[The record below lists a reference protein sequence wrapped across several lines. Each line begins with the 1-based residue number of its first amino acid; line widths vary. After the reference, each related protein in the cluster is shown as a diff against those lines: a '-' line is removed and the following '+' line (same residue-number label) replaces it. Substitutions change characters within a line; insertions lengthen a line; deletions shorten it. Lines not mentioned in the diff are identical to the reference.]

1 MDGTGIA
8 LIIIGSLVLLAGI
21 GFLLF
26 KLVFEKNRLRRQI
39 RELDSRFQYLHA
51 LLIGQ
56 DANYLRRLEVIARS
70 NLLYVDI
77 HTRYLKRFKEVRDK
91 YDAHTQS
98 VINNLKDL
106 ADDKKF
112 KILKEALKDANDVV
126 ATYESEV
133 NGLNNSLLQ
142 IVKPEEDC
150 RQAAISLREKLR
162 SIKQDY
168 YSKQADLQIMAQSF
182 EETFN
187 YIDDQ
192 FAEFESLVE
201 SAQYDDAKDI
211 LPKISNVLLELSNSM
226 GELPNLCATVVNY
239 IPDKIASLEN
249 AYDVMQHE
257 NYPCHHLCVTS
268 SINEMKN
275 QVTQLTGKIKQFNIR
290 GVEEELNNI
299 ASRIDDILSAFD
311 EEKKAKETFE
321 ADNENT
327 YKTVNT
333 IERRF
338 IKLCNTIPQ
347 VSKIFIINEEH
358 QQKINIIQN
367 DINKLGATKRTLD
380 TLIHSSTKQP
390 FSALVKK
397 MTELSDASKVVIESM
412 DEFSKYLMSLKEDS
426 ETAHK
431 LIYELYENAKKAEY
445 DVTNMKVAK
454 ISEKYAPTFDRFY
467 ELVNLLEETL
477 QHTPID
483 VDKVNEC
490 VEELNQINSEVLDKG
505 SISEDYNMMLLAENA
520 IVYANRDRHRTND
533 IDALITQAESLFN
546 NGEFEQ
552 SYIAAGEVLNK
563 IHQNSENEKR

>member
-8 LIIIGSLVLLAGI
+8 LIIIGSLALLAGI

-211 LPKISNVLLELSNSM
+211 LPKISNILLELSNSM
-226 GELPNLCATVVNY
+226 GELPTLCATVVNY

-299 ASRIDDILSAFD
+299 ASRIDDILAAFD
-311 EEKKAKETFE
+311 EEKKAKDTFE

-412 DEFSKYLMSLKEDS
+412 DEFSKYLISLKEDS

-431 LIYELYENAKKAEY
+431 LIYELFENAKKAEY

-454 ISEKYAPTFDRFY
+454 MSEKYAPTFDRFY

-505 SISEDYNMMLLAENA
+505 SISEDYNMMVLAENA